1 MSKKSFYEKTLSEET
16 IFTGRVFSLIRK
28 TVRLPDG
35 KTSTRDLIVHP
46 GAAAMIP
53 VDAKGNILMVRQFR
67 KAAGRE
73 MIELPAGTL
82 DPGES
87 VRACVQRELQEEIG
101 LKARSL
107 KKLISYY
114 PAAGYTTE
122 IIHIYIARDL
132 IPSRQDADHD
142 EFLEVV
148 PMRVEK
154 ILAGIRSGTINDS
167 KTIIGMLY
175 YRFLASPATLP
186 PPRPRPR
193 KA

>member
-1 MSKKSFYEKTLSEET
+1 MVKKSFHEKTLSETTVFE
-16 IFTGRVFSLIRK
+16 GRVFRLVRK
-28 TVRLPDG
+28 IVKLPNG

-53 VDAKGNILMVRQFR
+53 IDAEGRILMVRQFR
-67 KAAGRE
+67 KAAGKE

-101 LKARSL
+101 FKA
-107 KKLISYY
+107 KKLRRLISYY

-122 IIHIYIARDL
+122 VIHIFVAKDL
-132 IPSRQDADHD
+132 VPSQQDADSD

-148 PMRVEK
+148 PMRLEK
-154 ILAGIRSGTINDS
+154 ILDGIRRGKINDS
-167 KTIIGMLY
+167 KTIIGILY
-175 YRFLASPATLP
+175 YRFLASPAWP
-186 PPRPRPR
+186 G
-193 KA
+193 